1 MNKRSFPSR
10 TVCVATTIALLAS
23 AMVEAAPP
31 SFDAVGPDECPT
43 HRGVVGFLM
52 DVLLKHGAVIHTRGS
67 TNSCG
72 PAHRSLGGTPT
83 EAPRG
88 PQTSLMVK
96 TSNGGLQLAIR
107 VRF

>member
-1 MNKRSFPSR
+1 MNERSFPSR
-10 TVCVATTIALLAS
+10 TVCIATTIALLAS

-31 SFDAVGPDECPT
+31 SFDAVGPAECPT
-43 HRGVVGFLM
+43 HRGVGGFLM
-52 DVLLKHGAVIHTRGS
+52 DVLLKHGAVIHTGGS
-67 TNSCG
+67 ADSCG

-83 EAPRG
+83 DAPRG
-88 PQTSLMVK
+88 PQTSLMLK